1 MNDYKNRVFDEI
13 LKFRL
18 RVFGAVLI
26 TGPKGCGKTRTANEI
41 SKTKIE
47 FQDEARR
54 EYYLNL
60 ANNFPSMLL
69 EGQQPILFDE
79 WQDAPKLWGTI
90 RKYCDD
96 NPEKNGMFVLTGSS
110 SNNVKTPHTGTLRIS
125 ELEMLPMSLYETGES
140 TGAVSLQE
148 LFDNPDSFIPCE
160 SNLSIDDYIF
170 AVCRGGWPKSILQEG
185 EKETLYIAKDLFRQ
199 TCNKDMSQLDG
210 IKRNP
215 NWVKT
220 ILKSYA
226 RNICTLADTKT
237 IFTDAN
243 LNCGISESSFYEYV
257 DALERLYIIKD
268 IDAWSPALRSKTN
281 VRSGPKRN
289 LVDPSIAAVALGAS
303 PETLKSDHN
312 TLGFLF
318 ESLCIRDLKAY
329 SAKNG
334 GEISYYRDRYDLEA
348 DAVLHLEDGRYAL
361 IEIKLSNNEIE
372 KGANHLCEI
381 ERLVKEFNEKYP
393 KNSMRLPDLKIVITG
408 TRFTT
413 KREDGVFIIPIGCL
427 KD

>member
-140 TGAVSLQE
+140 TGAISLQE

-318 ESLCIRDLKAY
+318 ESLCIRDLKVY
-329 SAKNG
+329 SSKMR
-334 GEISYYRDRYDLEA
+334 GEMSYYHDRYGLEA
-348 DAVLHLEDGRYAL
+348 DGVLHLKDGRYAL
-361 IEIKLSNNEIE
+361 LEFKLGSSEIDD
-372 KGANHLCEI
+372 GARHLCEI
-381 ERLVKEFNEKYP
+381 ERLIKEYNKKEKQVP
-393 KNSMRLPDLKIVITG
+393 LRLPDLKIVMTG
-408 TRFTT
+408 TEYGY
-413 KREDGVFIIPIGCL
+413 KREDGVLVIPIGCL

>member
-96 NPEKNGMFVLTGSS
+96 NPEKNGMFVLTGSF

-408 TRFTT
+408 TRFAT

>member
-90 RKYCDD
+90 RKHCDD
-96 NPEKNGMFVLTGSS
+96 NPEKNGMFILTGSS

-140 TGAVSLQE
+140 TGAISLQE
-148 LFDNPDSFIPCE
+148 LFDNPDGFIPCE

-185 EKETLYIAKDLFRQ
+185 EKEMLYIAKDLFRQ

-257 DALERLYIIKD
+257 NALERLYIIKD

-303 PETLKSDHN
+303 PETLKSDNN

-348 DAVLHLEDGRYAL
+348 DVVLHLEDGRYAL

-393 KNSMRLPDLKIVITG
+393 KNLMRLPDLKIVITG
-408 TRFTT
+408 TRFAT
-413 KREDGVFIIPIGCL
+413 KREDGVFVIPIGCL

>member
-90 RKYCDD
+90 RKHCDD
-96 NPEKNGMFVLTGSS
+96 NPEKNGMFILTGSS

-140 TGAVSLQE
+140 TGAISLQE

-185 EKETLYIAKDLFRQ
+185 EKEMLYIAKDLFRQ

-393 KNSMRLPDLKIVITG
+393 KNLMRLPDLKIVITG
-408 TRFTT
+408 TRFAT
-413 KREDGVFIIPIGCL
+413 KREDGVFVIPIGCL

>member
-96 NPEKNGMFVLTGSS
+96 NPEKNGMFILTGSS

-140 TGAVSLQE
+140 TGTISLQE

-408 TRFTT
+408 TRFAT

>member
-361 IEIKLSNNEIE
+361 IEIKLSNSEIE

-408 TRFTT
+408 TRFAT

>member
-47 FQDEARR
+47 FQYEARR

-408 TRFTT
+408 TRFAT